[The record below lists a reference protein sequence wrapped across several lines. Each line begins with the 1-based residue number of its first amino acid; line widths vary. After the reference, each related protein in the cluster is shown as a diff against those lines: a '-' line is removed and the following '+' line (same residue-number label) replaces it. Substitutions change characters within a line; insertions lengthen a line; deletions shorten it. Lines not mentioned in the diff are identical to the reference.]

1 MIDILF
7 EIEKS
12 RGKEEKDLSSTAQLA
27 FCNRVGNADHQLCT
41 VCLPVLT
48 TLQCEICAWNFMH
61 KIFAIVVK
69 SVGLHLALSL
79 LLLVLLLLLLPLLLL
94 PLFACPMKNVGK
106 LCNSISFACFFVYV
120 CVALVAVCV
129 CVILLLL
136 DYFSRQSNNCNAKPR
151 QSNDSANALS
161 SAKRIS
167 CGRHKT
173 CSLNGRAK
181 RFLYFLCS
189 FSLFAF
195 AL

>member
-41 VCLPVLT
+41 VCLSVLT

-79 LLLVLLLLLLPLLLL
+79 LLLVLLPLLLL

-120 CVALVAVCV
+120 CTALVAVCV
-129 CVILLLL
+129 LYCFYLIISAGSRIIVMQNL
-136 DYFSRQSNNCNAKPR
+136 DIQMTAPMH
-151 QSNDSANALS
+151 SAQPKEFLVVATKRAL
-161 SAKRIS
+161 
-167 CGRHKT
+167 
-173 CSLNGRAK
+173 
-181 RFLYFLCS
+181 
-189 FSLFAF
+189 
-195 AL
+195 

>member
-1 MIDILF
+1 
-7 EIEKS
+7 
-12 RGKEEKDLSSTAQLA
+12 
-27 FCNRVGNADHQLCT
+27 
-41 VCLPVLT
+41 
-48 TLQCEICAWNFMH
+48 MH

-79 LLLVLLLLLLPLLLL
+79 LLLLLLPLLLLLLVL

-106 LCNSISFACFFVYV
+106 LCNSISFACFSV
-120 CVALVAVCV
+120 CVCVLHWCV

-136 DYFSRQSNNCNAKPR
+136 DYFSRLSNNCNAKPR

>member
-41 VCLPVLT
+41 VCLSVLT

-79 LLLVLLLLLLPLLLL
+79 LLLVLLPLLLL

-106 LCNSISFACFFVYV
+106 LCNSIC
-120 CVALVAVCV
+120 LLLRVCV
-129 CVILLLL
+129 CCIGGCVCVLYCFYLIISAGSRIIVMQNL
-136 DYFSRQSNNCNAKPR
+136 DNQMTAPMH
-151 QSNDSANALS
+151 SAQPKEFLVVATKRAL
-161 SAKRIS
+161 
-167 CGRHKT
+167 
-173 CSLNGRAK
+173 
-181 RFLYFLCS
+181 
-189 FSLFAF
+189 
-195 AL
+195 

>member
-1 MIDILF
+1 MPTISCAQCICLYWLPYNVRSELEISCIKYLPSSSKVLAYTLLCHCCCCCCCHCCCCRCSPALWKMWENFVIQFHLPASLF
-7 EIEKS
+7 ES
-12 RGKEEKDLSSTAQLA
+12 
-27 FCNRVGNADHQLCT
+27 
-41 VCLPVLT
+41 
-48 TLQCEICAWNFMH
+48 
-61 KIFAIVVK
+61 
-69 SVGLHLALSL
+69 
-79 LLLVLLLLLLPLLLL
+79 
-94 PLFACPMKNVGK
+94 
-106 LCNSISFACFFVYV
+106 V
-120 CVALVAVCV
+120 CVCCIGV

-136 DYFSRQSNNCNAKPR
+136 DYFTRQSNNCNAKPR

>member
-7 EIEKS
+7 QIEKS
-12 RGKEEKDLSSTAQLA
+12 RGKEKKDLSSTAQLA

-41 VCLPVLT
+41 VCLSVLLT
-48 TLQCEICAWNFMH
+48 TLQCEIWAWNFMH

-79 LLLVLLLLLLPLLLL
+79 LLLLLLPLLLLPL

-106 LCNSISFACFFVYV
+106 LCNSISFACFSVWV
-120 CVALVAVCV
+120 CVCV